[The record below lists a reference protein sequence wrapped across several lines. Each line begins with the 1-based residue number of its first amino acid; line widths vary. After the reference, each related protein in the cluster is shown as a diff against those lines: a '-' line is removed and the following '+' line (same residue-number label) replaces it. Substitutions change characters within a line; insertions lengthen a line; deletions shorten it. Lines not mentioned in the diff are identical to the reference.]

1 MLPTHSGGRG
11 ARGRGAGRP
20 SRTVRALVN
29 VAAVLLPLAA
39 LTMLFGGSARL
50 ASFIAGHHA
59 RSGPASGAAAHG
71 GGSGSGGSARARAD
85 AQAGAVPSLLDA
97 DAAGGAPGAGAA
109 DSCPALVAEWVAASD
124 ARAAARAAAPKP
136 TLTYFLHVP
145 RTAGRTLFFC
155 ALKPAFAP
163 SERCERAY
171 DHLRLDPHAPQC
183 GLLSSHDDFR
193 LVESFPGGGAVL
205 ITQLRDP
212 VDRLLSAYEF
222 AAEVASRGVGQ
233 RAAQRAE
240 KEKARA
246 AEAAAGRA
254 HDAAAAAHVRTDTTQ
269 VWPWNVLVPMM
280 AEDMDARAAA
290 RDNAPPP
297 RGSAYNGSLIMP
309 LADFAAHPFVAD
321 LLHNGATFQL
331 LGLTN
336 NSVSAEGAP
345 GADAAT
351 AAALRAC
358 VRAGGPP
365 AAALAAAAQRRLA
378 DEMDVVLLKDRLY
391 DSVATVA
398 AALGRPLSGASFRT
412 FGDEQESGIRAKLAD
427 IASRGD
433 PVAAAAAREEADTA
447 ARGNVALGAA
457 FARCAAQQR
466 EKAAE
471 RRVRGLSK
479 LRYDDGSS
487 IAFRRDEVPADML
500 YTLAA
505 ANGLDV
511 SLHAAGVKLFNV
523 RRAALAADGKL
534 ERLKPDGKV
543 SRYVEE
549 EQQR

>member
-1 MLPTHSGGRG
+1 
-11 ARGRGAGRP
+11 
-20 SRTVRALVN
+20 
-29 VAAVLLPLAA
+29 
-39 LTMLFGGSARL
+39 MLFGGSARL

-59 RSGPASGAAAHG
+59 RSGPAAVHHRG
-71 GGSGSGGSARARAD
+71 GGDDDSGGSARARAD
-85 AQAGAVPSLLDA
+85 TQGGGAVPSVLLPA
-97 DAAGGAPGAGAA
+97 AAPGPAAGAGAGAA
-109 DSCPALVAEWVAASD
+109 SCSALVAEWVSASD

-171 DHLRLDPHAPQC
+171 DHLRLDPHAPAC

-233 RAAQRAE
+233 RAAQRAAR
-240 KEKARA
+240 EKALA
-246 AEAAAGRA
+246 EEAAAGRA

-290 RDNAPPP
+290 RNGAAPPP
-297 RGSAYNGSLIMP
+297 GASAYNGSLIMP
-309 LADFAAHPFVAD
+309 LAEFAKHPFVAD

-336 NSVSAEGAP
+336 NSVSAPEGSP

-358 VRAGGPP
+358 VRAGGAP
-365 AAALAAAAQRRLA
+365 AAALAAAAQRRLS
-378 DEMDVVLLKDRLY
+378 DEMDVVLLKERLY
-391 DSVATVA
+391 DSVATLA
-398 AALGRPLSGASFRT
+398 GSLGRPLSGVSFRT
-412 FGDEQESGIRAKLAD
+412 FGDEQESGIRTRLAE
-427 IASRGD
+427 IAAQGD
-433 PVAAAAAREEADTA
+433 ASAAAAARVEADEA
-447 ARGNVALGAA
+447 ARGGVPLGAA

-471 RRVRGLSK
+471 RRTRGLAK
-479 LRYDDGSS
+479 LRYNDGTS
-487 IAFRRDEVPADML
+487 IAFRREEVPADMM
-500 YTLAA
+500 YTLAE

-511 SLHAAGVKLFNV
+511 ALHAAGVKLFNA
-523 RRAALAADGKL
+523 RREALAAKGKL
-534 ERLKPDGKV
+534 ERVKPDGKV
-543 SRYVEE
+543 SHLDSAEE
-549 EQQR
+549 